1 MILEINNVQ
10 AFVADFLTP
19 VSKVNENCILKITNT
34 GYQTVVTSADNV
46 LILYAVYGQKNN
58 IESDISLNIADIS
71 KLVKI
76 LNCLDE
82 DKIEL
87 IFKGNN
93 LQYISDNINFT
104 YHLLADGILSNPG
117 IDIKKIKDLE
127 FDFKFNIANSTIIN
141 LIKGSTFT
149 AETNKIYFY
158 TKNNAVHGQLTDLQK
173 QNVDVYSQK
182 ISDEYIGEPLNE
194 PIPVSFELIRNMSSL
209 RSESI
214 KTKLCNSNK
223 VFLFNSNR
231 DEANLTYIA
240 SAFVN

>member
-127 FDFKFNIANSTIIN
+127 FDFKFNIANSTI
-141 LIKGSTFT
+141 LTLLRVVRLQLKLTKYTF
-149 AETNKIYFY
+149 I
-158 TKNNAVHGQLTDLQK
+158 
-173 QNVDVYSQK
+173 QK
-182 ISDEYIGEPLNE
+182 ITQ
-194 PIPVSFELIRNMSSL
+194 FM
-209 RSESI
+209 
-214 KTKLCNSNK
+214 
-223 VFLFNSNR
+223 
-231 DEANLTYIA
+231 
-240 SAFVN
+240 VN